1 LMNKC
6 SGVASYCQGFMSLI
20 GNIATV
26 PQNIVEDII
35 VGGFGEI
42 GATMVDNTF
51 GTDLSSDV
59 RNLREQMQNSISQQ
73 EADLKLAK
81 QNARTQ
87 HPDAFMAGDTTF
99 KAIMYFATEGLF
111 SAAAEGLEISKFA
124 AVQIAENAQDLML
137 DTTSVYNELIE
148 DGNLS
153 GSDWAALGSNVL
165 LNAMNNLAFSQ
176 LNELVDICKAKY
188 AVDPVVIKKAGNVAE
203 EASDATKI
211 ADEAIDI
218 GKDDLDLLRKKLGV
232 PETNTI
238 AVGKT
243 NVKGLENI
251 TFEGASPKVRQQ
263 AGIGDLDDV
272 YPNRKIVSPGKIAST
287 TRHAEEGVANEFVDA
302 VENARLKPE
311 EVVGTLKIHQSNPKG
326 VCPTCL
332 SGLGN
337 PNKPAGVI
345 KQLSEKYPNLTIEVT
360 SESVDGVKA
369 NGRLNFTVKNGA
381 YIEK

>member
-1 LMNKC
+1 NFSEECEVDFTQPSYQGARDAYSEFSGPNGFIDKTIKSFEDFDEQACDAVNRSGIAAYIYDYQQAISQTSYNLLGIKIETPKMDDTYLSTITNGAAIGVKAVVANVQNGENSNTTNLSILNSSKVDKWLSPDYKLTPDEIKEARELARKELDGVERIKGTHQPIFNNKTEEENYKKALALMNKC

-99 KAIMYFATEGLF
+99 KAIMYFDTEGLF

-153 GSDWAALGSNVL
+153 DSDWAALGSNVL

-176 LNELVDICKAKY
+176 LNELVDIC
-188 AVDPVVIKKAGNVAE
+188 N
-203 EASDATKI
+203 
-211 ADEAIDI
+211 
-218 GKDDLDLLRKKLGV
+218 LR
-232 PETNTI
+232 
-238 AVGKT
+238 
-243 NVKGLENI
+243 
-251 TFEGASPKVRQQ
+251 S
-263 AGIGDLDDV
+263 
-272 YPNRKIVSPGKIAST
+272 RKIIP
-287 TRHAEEGVANEFVDA
+287 
-302 VENARLKPE
+302 RLWYK
-311 EVVGTLKIHQSNPKG
+311 
-326 VCPTCL
+326 
-332 SGLGN
+332 
-337 PNKPAGVI
+337 
-345 KQLSEKYPNLTIEVT
+345 
-360 SESVDGVKA
+360 
-369 NGRLNFTVKNGA
+369 
-381 YIEK
+381 